1 MNSVGVLIKK
11 TMKPL
16 SEYPRPQFKRDSYIC
31 LNGTWEYAIR
41 KEETI
46 PESFDGEILV
56 PYSPEVEK
64 SGVNKEVMP
73 DDYLFYR
80 LNYKIPKEFIKDKV
94 ILHFG
99 AVDQIAEVFING
111 QFAIK
116 HIGGFLPFS
125 VDIKP
130 FLKDNKVEII
140 LRVVDTT
147 NASYH
152 SSGKQSLNPGGI
164 WYKPQSGIYM
174 PVWMES
180 VSNGYIESLKI
191 TPDIDKKL
199 VKISFKSANKSAKLH
214 LNGKI
219 YDVEADKENVIEI
232 DDMKLWSPENP
243 YLYNFKITNDVDEV
257 ESYFAMRKVSLVKND
272 KNQLV
277 IALNNKPYF
286 MKGVLDQGYY
296 QDGLLTPNSDED
308 YINDIK
314 LIKSLGFNVSRK
326 HIKIES
332 LRWYYH
338 CDRLGLLVWQDFVNG
353 CTKYDFW
360 LNQVPLFVRYKI
372 SDHRYNKFFR
382 ENEEGRKEAYQEF
395 LDTIDLLY
403 NSPSIVLWTIFNEA
417 WGQFDAKEIYE
428 KLKQVDP
435 TRLYD
440 HASGWHDQGSSD
452 VKSMHIYKWKVKVPS
467 KRKIKNRAFVCSECG
482 AYILDKRLKEAKKK
496 EGFIYLLFNN
506 KEDFQK
512 EYERFIKEEII
523 PAKKNGMSAFIY
535 TQASDVEEEMNGFV
549 SYDRKEIK
557 VDIDVIKKAN
567 DSID

>member
-1 MNSVGVLIKK
+1 
-11 TMKPL
+11 MKQVPL
-16 SEYPRPQFKRDSYIC
+16 SEYPRPQLKRDSYIC
-31 LNGTWEYAIR
+31 LNGLWEYAIR
-41 KEETI
+41 KEDAI
-46 PESFDGEILV
+46 PEVFDGTILV

-64 SGVNKEVMP
+64 SDVNKVVMP

-80 LNYKIPKEFIKDKV
+80 LNYEFPKDFIKDKV
-94 ILHFG
+94 ILHFC
-99 AVDQIAEVFING
+99 AVDQISEVFING
-111 QFAIK
+111 QFATK

-130 FLKDNKVEII
+130 FIKNNKVEII
-140 LRVVDTT
+140 LRVQDTT
-147 NASYH
+147 NTSFH

-180 VSNGYIESLKI
+180 VANGYIEKLKI
-191 TPDIDKKL
+191 TPNIDNKT
-199 VKISFKSANKSAKLH
+199 VTIAFKSEEKSAKLE
-214 LNGKI
+214 LNNKI
-219 YDVEADKENVIEI
+219 YEIEADKDNVIHI
-232 DDMKLWSPENP
+232 DDVKLWSPENP
-243 YLYNFKITNDVDEV
+243 YLYEFIISNKFDHIS
-257 ESYFAMRKVSLVKND
+257 SYFAMRKVSLIKNKD
-272 KNQLV
+272 GMPV
-277 IALNNKPYF
+277 IALNNQEYF

-308 YINDIK
+308 YINDIN

-372 SDHRYNKFFR
+372 SDHKYKKFFR
-382 ENEEGRKEAYQEF
+382 ESEEGRKEAYQEF

-403 NSPSIVLWTIFNEA
+403 NSPCIVLWTIFNEA
-417 WGQFDAKEIYE
+417 WGQFDAKEMYE
-428 KLKQVDP
+428 ELKEIDK
-435 TRLYD
+435 TRLFD
-440 HASGWHDQGSSD
+440 HASGWHDQGSGD
-452 VKSMHIYKWKVKVPS
+452 FKSMHIYKWKVKVPN
-467 KRKIKNRAFVCSECG
+467 KRKLKGRAFICSECG

-512 EYERFIKEEII
+512 EYERFINEEII
-523 PAKKNGMSAFIY
+523 TAKKNGMSAFIY
-535 TQASDVEEEMNGFV
+535 TQLSDVEEEMNGFIT
-549 SYDRKEIK
+549 YDRKEIK
-557 VDIDVIKKAN
+557 VDIDKIRIMN
-567 DSID
+567 DKI

>member
-1 MNSVGVLIKK
+1 MNQKQI
-11 TMKPL
+11 PL

-31 LNGTWEYAIR
+31 LNGYWEYAIR

-46 PESFDGEILV
+46 PDVFDGQILV
-56 PYSPEVEK
+56 PFSPETK
-64 SGVNKEVMP
+64 PSGVNKTVFP

-80 LNYKIPKEFIKDKV
+80 LNLDLPKDFIKDQV

-99 AVDQIAEVFING
+99 AIDQIAEIFING
-111 QFAIK
+111 QFVMK
-116 HIGGFLPFS
+116 HIGGFLPFEM
-125 VDIKP
+125 DIKP
-130 FLKDNKVEII
+130 YLKKGKSTLIV
-140 LRVVDTT
+140 RVRDTT
-147 NASYH
+147 NSSFH

-174 PVWMES
+174 PVWLES
-180 VSNGYIESLKI
+180 VNDGYIEKI
-191 TPDIDKKL
+191 KVTPDIDNQI
-199 VKISFKSANKSAKLH
+199 VKISFKSTNKSAKLL
-214 LNGKI
+214 LNNQI
-219 YDVEADKENVIEI
+219 YDIESGKDNIIPVISV
-232 DDMKLWSPENP
+232 KLWSPENP
-243 YLYNFKITNDVDEV
+243 YLYNFKIINEVDEV
-257 ESYFAMRKVSLVKND
+257 ESYFAMRKISLVKSA
-272 KNQLV
+272 KGMKV

-296 QDGLLTPNSDED
+296 EDGYLTPNSDQD
-308 YINDIK
+308 YINDIN

-332 LRWYYH
+332 MRWYYH

-372 SDHRYNKFFR
+372 NDHRYKKFFR
-382 ENEEGRKEAYQEF
+382 DNEDGRKEAYQEF
-395 LDTIDLLY
+395 LNTIDLLY
-403 NSPSIVLWTIFNEA
+403 NSPSIVYWTIFNEA
-417 WGQFDAKEIYE
+417 WGQFDAKEMYE
-428 KLKQVDP
+428 KLRLVDP

-452 VKSMHIYKWKVKVPS
+452 VKSMHIYKWKVKVPA
-467 KRKIKNRAFVCSECG
+467 KHKLKGRAFVCSECG

-506 KEDFQK
+506 KEDLQK
-512 EYERFIKEEII
+512 EYERFINEEII

-535 TQASDVEEEMNGFV
+535 TQISDVEEEMNGFV
-549 SYDRKEIK
+549 TYNRKEIK
-557 VDIDVIKKAN
+557 VDIDKIKEIN
-567 DSID
+567 DKII

>member
-1 MNSVGVLIKK
+1 
-11 TMKPL
+11 MKSQPL
-16 SEYPRPQFKRDSYIC
+16 SEYPRPQLKRDSYIC
-31 LNGTWEYAIR
+31 LNGYWEYAIR
-41 KEETI
+41 GIESI
-46 PESFDGEILV
+46 PRDFDGQILV

-64 SGVNKEVMP
+64 SGVNKTLLP
-73 DDYLFYR
+73 NQYLFYR
-80 LNYKIPKEFIKDKV
+80 LNYQIPKEFIKDKV

-111 QFAIK
+111 QFAVK

-125 VDIKP
+125 IDIKP
-130 FLKDNKVEII
+130 FLKDNNVEIV
-140 LRVVDTT
+140 LRVMDTT
-147 NASYH
+147 NSSYH
-152 SSGKQSLNPGGI
+152 SSGKQALKPEGI

-180 VSNGYIESLKI
+180 VKVGYIEKIKI
-191 TPDIDKKL
+191 TPDIDNNTVNIRFTSSL
-199 VKISFKSANKSAKLH
+199 DSAKLV
-214 LNGKI
+214 LNSK
-219 YDVEADKENVIEI
+219 EI
-232 DDMKLWSPENP
+232 DIKANQDNIIQIDNPILWSPENP
-243 YLYNFKITNDVDEV
+243 HLYEFKIINDVDEV
-257 ESYFAMRKVSLVKND
+257 ESYFAMRKVSLIKDEKNR
-272 KNQLV
+272 LL

-308 YINDIK
+308 YINDIMLVK
-314 LIKSLGFNVSRK
+314 NLGFNVSRK

-372 SDHRYNKFFR
+372 NDHRYKKFFR

-403 NSPSIVLWTIFNEA
+403 NSPCIVLWTIFNEA
-417 WGQFDAKEIYE
+417 WGQFDAKEMYE
-428 KLKQVDP
+428 KLKVVDP

-467 KRKIKNRAFVCSECG
+467 KRKIKNRAFICSECG

-512 EYERFIKEEII
+512 EYIRFINEEII

-535 TQASDVEEEMNGFV
+535 TQLSDVEEEMNGFIT
-549 SYDRKEIK
+549 YDRKEIK
-557 VDIDVIKKAN
+557 VDPDIIKQIN
-567 DSID
+567 DKI

>member
-1 MNSVGVLIKK
+1 MNNQ
-11 TMKPL
+11 PL

-31 LNGTWEYAIR
+31 LNGYWEYAIR
-41 KEETI
+41 TIESI
-46 PESFDGEILV
+46 PEVFDGQILV
-56 PYSPEVEK
+56 PYSPETEK
-64 SGVNKEVMP
+64 SGVNKTVTP
-73 DDYLFYR
+73 KDYLFYR
-80 LNYKIPKEFIKDKV
+80 LRYEIPQDFIKDKV

-99 AVDQIAEVFING
+99 AVDQTAELFING
-111 QFAIK
+111 KFVMK
-116 HIGGFLPFS
+116 HVGGFLPFS
-125 VDIKP
+125 YDIKP
-130 FLKDNKVEII
+130 FLEDNKLEII
-140 LRVVDTT
+140 LRIQDTT
-147 NASYH
+147 NSSYH

-180 VSNGYIESLKI
+180 VKLGYIEKVKI
-191 TPDIDKKL
+191 TPDIDKNIVKL
-199 VKISFKSANKSAKLH
+199 QFISDEKTAKVE
-214 LNGKI
+214 LNGEI
-219 YDVEADKENVIEI
+219 YDVKANEENIINIMWV
-232 DDMKLWSPENP
+232 KLWTPENP
-243 YLYNFKITNDVDEV
+243 YLYNFKIYNSVDKI
-257 ESYFAMRKVSLVKND
+257 ESYFAMRKVSLIKN
-272 KNQLV
+272 KKGQFV
-277 IALNNKPYF
+277 IALNNEEYF

-296 QDGLLTPNSDED
+296 QDGLLTPNSDQD
-308 YINDIK
+308 YINDIN

-326 HIKIES
+326 HIKVES

-372 SDHRYNKFFR
+372 SDKKYKKFFR
-382 ENEEGRKEAYQEF
+382 ENEEGRKETYQEF

-403 NSPSIVLWTIFNEA
+403 NSPCIVLWTIFNEA

-428 KLKQVDP
+428 KLKEVDN

-467 KRKIKNRAFVCSECG
+467 KHKIKNRAYVCSECG

-512 EYERFIKEEII
+512 EYVRFITQEII
-523 PAKKNGMSAFIY
+523 PAKRAGMSAFIY
-535 TQASDVEEEMNGFV
+535 TQLSDVEEEMNGFV
-549 SYDRKEIK
+549 TYDRKEIK
-557 VDIDVIKKAN
+557 VDVDKIKEIN
-567 DSID
+567 DKI

>member
-1 MNSVGVLIKK
+1 MSQQ
-11 TMKPL
+11 PL

-31 LNGTWEYAIR
+31 LNSYWEYAINQT
-41 KEETI
+41 EEI
-46 PESFDGEILV
+46 PSVYDGQILV

-64 SGVNKEVMP
+64 SGVGKLVMP
-73 DDYLFYR
+73 EDYLFYH
-80 LNYKIPKEFIKDKV
+80 LKYEIPKDFIKDKV

-111 QFAIK
+111 EFAVK
-116 HIGGFLPFS
+116 HVGGFLPFS
-125 VDIKP
+125 IDIKP
-130 FLKDNKVEII
+130 FLKDNNVEIV
-140 LRVVDTT
+140 LRVKDTT
-147 NASYH
+147 NSSYH
-152 SSGKQSLNPGGI
+152 SSGKQSLKPEGI
-164 WYKPQSGIYM
+164 WYKQQSGIYM

-180 VSNGYIESLKI
+180 VKEGYIETLKI
-191 TPDIDKKL
+191 TPDIDSNSVNIRFTSSIKTA
-199 VKISFKSANKSAKLH
+199 KIL
-214 LNGKI
+214 LEGKEI
-219 YDVEADKENVIEI
+219 IVEADKDNIIQI
-232 DDMKLWSPENP
+232 DNPILWSPENP
-243 YLYNFKITNDVDEV
+243 HLYEFVITNDVDKV
-257 ESYFAMRKVSLVKND
+257 SSYFAMRKISLIKNE
-272 KNQLV
+272 KGKLV
-277 IALNNKPYF
+277 IALNNKEYF

-296 QDGLLTPNSDED
+296 QDGLLTSNSDED
-308 YINDIK
+308 YINDIMLVK
-314 LIKSLGFNVSRK
+314 NLGFNVSRK

-372 SDHRYNKFFR
+372 NDHRYKKFFR

-403 NSPSIVLWTIFNEA
+403 NSPCIVLWTIFNEA
-417 WGQFDAKEIYE
+417 WGQFDAKEMYE

-512 EYERFIKEEII
+512 EYIRFINEEII

-535 TQASDVEEEMNGFV
+535 TQLSDVEEEMNGFIT
-549 SYDRKEIK
+549 YDRKEIK
-557 VDIDVIKKAN
+557 VDPEVIKQIN
-567 DSID
+567 DAI

>member
-1 MNSVGVLIKK
+1 
-11 TMKPL
+11 MKQVPL
-16 SEYPRPQFKRDSYIC
+16 SEYPRPQLQRDSYIC
-31 LNGTWEYAIR
+31 LNGYWEYAIR

-46 PESFDGEILV
+46 PHDFDGQILV
-56 PYSPEVEK
+56 PFSPEVKK
-64 SGVNKEVMP
+64 SGVNKKVMP

-80 LNYKIPKEFIKDKV
+80 LKYQIPKEFIKDKI

-111 QFAIK
+111 KFVLK

-125 VDIKP
+125 LDIKP
-130 FLKDNKVEII
+130 FLDDGNLEII

-147 NASYH
+147 NASFH
-152 SSGKQSLNPGGI
+152 SSGKQSLKPEGI
-164 WYKPQSGIYM
+164 WYKQQSGIYM

-180 VSNGYIESLKI
+180 VNEGYIEKLKI
-191 TPDIDKKL
+191 TPDIDQKTVNFQFFSSK
-199 VKISFKSANKSAKLH
+199 KSAKLK
-214 LNGKI
+214 LNNRI
-219 YDVEADKENVIEI
+219 YEIEAEKDNFIFI
-232 DDMKLWSPENP
+232 DDLHLWSPENP
-243 YLYNFKITNDVDEV
+243 YLYNFKIYNEVDEIN
-257 ESYFAMRKVSLVKND
+257 SYFAMRKVSLIKNE
-272 KNQLV
+272 KGRFI
-277 IALNNKPYF
+277 IALNNKECF

-296 QDGLLTPNSDED
+296 ADGLLTPNSDED

-314 LIKSLGFNVSRK
+314 LVKDLGFNVSRK

-372 SDHRYNKFFR
+372 NDHRYKKFFR

-395 LDTIDLLY
+395 LDTVDLLY
-403 NSPSIVLWTIFNEA
+403 NSPCIVLWTIFNEA

-428 KLKQVDP
+428 KLRLIDP
-435 TRLYD
+435 TRLFD
-440 HASGWHDQGSSD
+440 HASGWHDQGGSD

-467 KRKIKNRAFVCSECG
+467 KHAIKNRAFVCSECG

-512 EYERFIKEEII
+512 EYIRFIKEEII

-535 TQASDVEEEMNGFV
+535 TQLSDVEEEMNGFIT
-549 SYDRKEIK
+549 YDRKEIK
-557 VDIDVIKKAN
+557 VDTEIIKQIN
-567 DSID
+567 DAI

>member
-1 MNSVGVLIKK
+1 MNQI
-11 TMKPL
+11 PL
-16 SEYPRPQFKRDSYIC
+16 SEYPRPQLKRNSYIC
-31 LNGTWEYAIR
+31 LNGYWEYAI
-41 KEETI
+41 KDDENI
-46 PESFDGEILV
+46 PETFDGQILV
-56 PYSPEVEK
+56 PFSPEVIK
-64 SGVNKEVMP
+64 SGVNKTLLP
-73 DDYLFYR
+73 NQYLFYR
-80 LNYKIPKEFIKDKV
+80 LNYSIPKEFIKDKV

-111 QFAIK
+111 EFVIK

-125 VDIKP
+125 IDIKP
-130 FLKDNKVEII
+130 YLKDNDVEII
-140 LRVVDTT
+140 LRVQDTT

-152 SSGKQSLNPGGI
+152 SSGKQALNPGGI

-180 VSNGYIESLKI
+180 VKNGYIEKLKI
-191 TPDIDKKL
+191 TPDIDKNIVIIEYTSSLKEGKL
-199 VKISFKSANKSAKLH
+199 V
-214 LNGKI
+214 LNDKI
-219 YDVEADKENVIEI
+219 YNVKADFENIIEI
-232 DDMKLWSPENP
+232 DNPILWSPENP
-243 YLYNFKITNDVDEV
+243 HLYEFKLINSADEIN
-257 ESYFAMRKVSLVKND
+257 SYFAMRKISLIKNN
-272 KNQLV
+272 KNKLV
-277 IALNNKPYF
+277 IALNNKEYF

-314 LIKSLGFNVSRK
+314 LIKDLGFNVSRK

-372 SDHRYNKFFR
+372 SDHRYKKFFR

-395 LDTIDLLY
+395 LATIDLLY
-403 NSPSIVLWTIFNEA
+403 NSPCIVLWTIFNEG
-417 WGQFDAKEIYE
+417 WGQFDAKKIYQ
-428 KLKQVDP
+428 KLKLVDP
-435 TRLYD
+435 TRLFD

-452 VKSMHIYKWKVKVPS
+452 VKSMHIYKWKVKVPNRW
-467 KRKIKNRAFVCSECG
+467 KLKNRAYVCSECG
-482 AYILDKRLKEAKKK
+482 AYILDKRLKDAKKK

-512 EYERFIKEEII
+512 EYERFIKKEIK
-523 PAKKNGMSAFIY
+523 PAKEKGMSAFIY
-535 TQASDVEEEMNGFV
+535 TQISDVEEEMNGFIT
-549 SYDRKEIK
+549 YDRKEIK
-557 VDIDVIKKAN
+557 VDKEVIKNIN
-567 DSID
+567 DSI

>member
-1 MNSVGVLIKK
+1 MQA
-11 TMKPL
+11 KPL
-16 SEYPRPQFKRDSYIC
+16 SEYPRPQLKRDSYIC
-31 LNGTWEYAIR
+31 LNGLWEYAIR
-41 KEETI
+41 KVETI
-46 PESFDGEILV
+46 PDSFDGQILV

-64 SGVNKEVMP
+64 SGANKTIMP

-80 LNYKIPKEFIKDKV
+80 LNYQIPQDFIKDKV

-99 AVDQIAEVFING
+99 AVDQIAELFING
-111 QFAIK
+111 QYVIK
-116 HIGGFLPFS
+116 HVGGFLPFN

-130 FLKDNKVEII
+130 YLKNNELKIV
-140 LRVVDTT
+140 LRVQDTT
-147 NASYH
+147 NTSFH
-152 SSGKQSLNPGGI
+152 SSGKQSLTPGGI

-180 VSNGYIESLKI
+180 VNNGYIENLKI
-191 TPDIDKKL
+191 TPDIDQKK
-199 VKISFKSANKSAKLH
+199 VIIRFKSENKAAKLE
-214 LNGKI
+214 LNNKI
-219 YDVEADKENVIEI
+219 YDIEADKDNEI
-232 DDMKLWSPENP
+232 KIDNPKLWSPESP
-243 YLYNFKITNDVDEV
+243 YLYEFKITNEVDEIS
-257 ESYFAMRKVSLVKND
+257 SYFAMRKVSLIKNKD
-272 KNQLV
+272 NKLV
-277 IALNNKPYF
+277 IALNNQEYF

-296 QDGLLTPNSDED
+296 QDGFLTPNSDED
-308 YINDIK
+308 YINDIN

-353 CTKYDFW
+353 CTKYNFW

-372 SDHRYNKFFR
+372 SDHRYKKFFR

-403 NSPSIVLWTIFNEA
+403 NSPSVVLWTIFNEA

-428 KLKQVDP
+428 KLKKVDP

-440 HASGWHDQGSSD
+440 HASGWHDQGSGD
-452 VKSMHIYKWKVKVPS
+452 FKSMHIYKWKVKVPAQ
-467 KRKIKNRAFVCSECG
+467 KKFKERAFICSECG

-523 PAKKNGMSAFIY
+523 PAKENGMSAFIY
-535 TQASDVEEEMNGFV
+535 TQISDVEEEMNGFV
-549 SYDRKEIK
+549 TYDRKEIK
-557 VDIDVIKKAN
+557 VDVNKIRQIN
-567 DSID
+567 DSIK

>member
-1 MNSVGVLIKK
+1 
-11 TMKPL
+11 MKQLL

-31 LNGTWEYAIR
+31 LNGYWEYAIR

-46 PESFDGEILV
+46 PDSFDGEILV

-64 SGVNKEVMP
+64 SGVNKTVMH

-80 LNYKIPKEFIKDKV
+80 LKTTIPADFVKDTV

-130 FLKDNKVEII
+130 FLKDENLEIV
-140 LRVVDTT
+140 LRVQDTT
-147 NASYH
+147 NTSYH
-152 SSGKQSLNPGGI
+152 SSGKQSLKPEGI
-164 WYKPQSGIYM
+164 WYKAQSGIYM
-174 PVWMES
+174 PVWIES
-180 VSNGYIESLKI
+180 VKEGYIEKLKI
-191 TPDIDKKL
+191 TPDIDKNIVIL
-199 VKISFKSANKSAKLH
+199 RLKSSNKSAKVK
-214 LNGKI
+214 LNDKI
-219 YDVEADKENVIEI
+219 YDVLADQDNIIEI
-232 DDMKLWSPENP
+232 DNPKLWSPESP
-243 YLYNFKITNDVDEV
+243 YLYEFKIFNDVDEV
-257 ESYFAMRKVSLVKND
+257 GSYFAMRKISLIKN
-272 KNQLV
+272 KEGKLV
-277 IALNNKPYF
+277 IALNNKEYF

-296 QDGLLTPNSDED
+296 QDGLLTPNSDDD
-308 YINDIK
+308 YINDIN

-332 LRWYYH
+332 MRWYYH

-353 CTKYDFW
+353 CTKYNFW

-372 SDHRYNKFFR
+372 SDKKHKQFFR
-382 ENEEGRKEAYQEF
+382 EDEEGRKEAYQEF

-403 NSPSIVLWTIFNEA
+403 NSPCIVLWTIFNEA
-417 WGQFDAKEIYE
+417 WGQFDSKEIYE
-428 KLKQVDP
+428 KLKVIDP

-440 HASGWHDQGSSD
+440 HASGWHDQGSGD
-452 VKSMHIYKWKVKVPS
+452 FKSMHIYKWKVKVPS
-467 KRKIKNRAFVCSECG
+467 KRSIGNRAFICSECG

-523 PAKKNGMSAFIY
+523 PAKKDGMSAFIY
-535 TQASDVEEEMNGFV
+535 TQISDVE
-549 SYDRKEIK
+549 
-557 VDIDVIKKAN
+557 
-567 DSID
+567 

>member
-1 MNSVGVLIKK
+1 MNNQ
-11 TMKPL
+11 PL
-16 SEYPRPQFKRDSYIC
+16 SEYPRPQLKRDSYIC
-31 LNGTWEYAIR
+31 LNGYWEYAIR
-41 KEETI
+41 TI
-46 PESFDGEILV
+46 ESIPDVFDGQILV
-56 PYSPEVEK
+56 PYSPETEK
-64 SGVNKEVMP
+64 SGVNKTITP
-73 DDYLFYR
+73 KDYLFYR
-80 LNYKIPKEFIKDKV
+80 LRYEIPQEFIKDKV

-99 AVDQIAEVFING
+99 AVDQIAELFING
-111 QFAIK
+111 KFVMK
-116 HIGGFLPFS
+116 HVGGFLPFS
-125 VDIKP
+125 CDIKP
-130 FLKDNKVEII
+130 YLKDNKLEII
-140 LRVVDTT
+140 LRIQDTT
-147 NASYH
+147 NSSYH

-180 VSNGYIESLKI
+180 VKLGYIEKIKI
-191 TPDIDKKL
+191 TPDIDKNIVKL
-199 VKISFKSANKSAKLH
+199 QFISDEKTAKVE
-214 LNGKI
+214 LNGEI
-219 YDVEADKENVIEI
+219 YDVKANEENIINIMWV
-232 DDMKLWSPENP
+232 KLWTPENP
-243 YLYNFKITNDVDEV
+243 YLYNFKIYNSVDKV
-257 ESYFAMRKVSLVKND
+257 ESYFAMRKVSLIKN
-272 KNQLV
+272 KKGQFV
-277 IALNNKPYF
+277 ITLNNEEYF

-308 YINDIK
+308 YINDIN

-372 SDHRYNKFFR
+372 SDKKYKKFFR
-382 ENEEGRKEAYQEF
+382 ENEEGRKETYQEF

-403 NSPSIVLWTIFNEA
+403 NSPCIVLWTIFNEA

-428 KLKQVDP
+428 KLKEIDN

-467 KRKIKNRAFVCSECG
+467 KRKIKNRAYVCSECG

-512 EYERFIKEEII
+512 EYVRFITQEII
-523 PAKKNGMSAFIY
+523 PAKRAGMSAFIY
-535 TQASDVEEEMNGFV
+535 TQLSDVEEEMNGFV
-549 SYDRKEIK
+549 TYDRKEIK
-557 VDIDVIKKAN
+557 VDVNKIKEIN
-567 DSID
+567 DKI

>member
-1 MNSVGVLIKK
+1 
-11 TMKPL
+11 MKQVPL
-16 SEYPRPQFKRDSYIC
+16 SEYPRPQFRRDSYIC
-31 LNGTWEYAIR
+31 LNGLWEYAIR
-41 KEETI
+41 KEEAI
-46 PESFDGEILV
+46 PEVFDGTILV

-64 SGVNKEVMP
+64 SGVNKVIMP

-80 LNYKIPKEFIKDKV
+80 LNYEIPSDFIKDKV

-99 AVDQIAEVFING
+99 AVDQIAEIFING
-111 QFAIK
+111 QFVIK
-116 HIGGFLPFS
+116 HVGGFLPFS

-130 FLKDNKVEII
+130 YIKNQQVEIV
-140 LRVVDTT
+140 LRVKDTT
-147 NASYH
+147 NTSFH
-152 SSGKQSLNPGGI
+152 SSGKQSLKPGGI

-180 VSNGYIESLKI
+180 VTNGYIEKLKI
-191 TPDIDKKL
+191 TPDIDNKT
-199 VKISFKSANKSAKLH
+199 VNITFKSEEKLAKLE
-214 LNGKI
+214 LNGEI
-219 YDVEADKENVIEI
+219 YEIVADKDNIIPVE
-232 DDMKLWSPENP
+232 DLKLWTPDNP
-243 YLYNFKITNDVDEV
+243 YLYEFKIFNKSDEV
-257 ESYFAMRKVSLVKND
+257 CSYFAMRKISLIKNKD
-272 KNQLV
+272 NIPV
-277 IALNNKPYF
+277 IALNNQEYF

-296 QDGLLTPNSDED
+296 QDGLLTPNSDEN
-308 YINDIK
+308 YINDIN

-372 SDHRYNKFFR
+372 NDHKYKKFFR
-382 ENEEGRKEAYQEF
+382 ENEEGRKETYQEF

-417 WGQFDAKEIYE
+417 WGQFDAKEIYG
-428 KLKQVDP
+428 KLKEIDK
-435 TRLYD
+435 TRLFD
-440 HASGWHDQGSSD
+440 HASGWHDQGSGD
-452 VKSMHIYKWKVKVPS
+452 FKSMHIYKWKVKVPS
-467 KRKIKNRAFVCSECG
+467 KRKLKGRAFICSECG

-523 PAKKNGMSAFIY
+523 PSKSKGMSAFIY
-535 TQASDVEEEMNGFV
+535 TQISDVEEEMNGFI

-557 VDIDVIKKAN
+557 VDVDKIKVIN
-567 DSID
+567 ETI

>member
-1 MNSVGVLIKK
+1 MQEK
-11 TMKPL
+11 TIPL

-31 LNGTWEYAIR
+31 LNGLWEYAIR
-41 KEETI
+41 GIESI
-46 PESFDGEILV
+46 PDVYDGQILV

-64 SGVNKEVMP
+64 SGVNKVVNPE
-73 DDYLFYR
+73 DYLFYR
-80 LNYKIPKEFIKDKV
+80 LKYEIPKDFIKDKV

-111 QFAIK
+111 KFAMK
-116 HIGGFLPFS
+116 HVGGFLPFS
-125 VDIKP
+125 LDIKP
-130 FLKDNKVEII
+130 FLTNNNVEII

-147 NASYH
+147 NSSYH
-152 SSGKQSLNPGGI
+152 SSGKQALVPGGI
-164 WYKPQSGIYM
+164 WYKQQSGIYM

-180 VSNGYIESLKI
+180 VKEGFIEKLKI
-191 TPDIDKKL
+191 TPDIDNSL
-199 VKISFKSANKSAKLH
+199 VNIQFTSSIKTAKIL
-214 LNGKI
+214 LNNQEI
-219 YDVEADKENVIEI
+219 AVEADKDNIIKI
-232 DDMKLWSPENP
+232 DNPILWSPENP
-243 YLYNFKITNDVDEV
+243 HLYEFVISNEVDKV
-257 ESYFAMRKVSLVKND
+257 ESYFAMRKVSLIKNE
-272 KNQLV
+272 KGKLV
-277 IALNNKPYF
+277 IALNNKEYF

-308 YINDIK
+308 YINDIMLVK
-314 LIKSLGFNVSRK
+314 NLGFNVSRK

-372 SDHRYNKFFR
+372 NDHKYKQFFR

-403 NSPSIVLWTIFNEA
+403 NSPCIVLWTIFNEA

-428 KLKQVDP
+428 KLKAIDP

-512 EYERFIKEEII
+512 EYERFIKEEIV
-523 PAKKNGMSAFIY
+523 PAKNNGMSAFIY
-535 TQASDVEEEMNGFV
+535 TQLSDVEEEMNGFV

-557 VDIDVIKKAN
+557 VDILKIKELN
-567 DSID
+567 DLI

>member
-1 MNSVGVLIKK
+1 MSQV
-11 TMKPL
+11 PL
-16 SEYPRPQFKRDSYIC
+16 SEYPRPQLKRDSYIC
-31 LNGTWEYAIR
+31 LNGYWEYAI
-41 KEETI
+41 KKDESI
-46 PESFDGEILV
+46 PNVYDGQILV
-56 PYSPEVEK
+56 PFSPEVEK
-64 SGVNKEVMP
+64 SGVNKIVNP
-73 DDYLFYR
+73 DDYLFYH
-80 LNYKIPKEFIKDKV
+80 LEYEIPKEFIKDKV

-111 QFAIK
+111 QFALK

-125 VDIKP
+125 LDIKP
-130 FLKDNKVEII
+130 FLKDNKVEIV
-140 LRVVDTT
+140 LRVQDTT
-147 NASYH
+147 NSSYH
-152 SSGKQSLNPGGI
+152 SSGKQSLKPEGI
-164 WYKPQSGIYM
+164 WYKQQSGIYM

-180 VSNGYIESLKI
+180 VKEGYIEKLKI
-191 TPDIDKKL
+191 TPDIDNNSVNIRFTSSLKE
-199 VKISFKSANKSAKLH
+199 AKLL
-214 LNGKI
+214 LNNQEIK
-219 YDVEADKENVIEI
+219 VESNQDNIIKI
-232 DDMKLWSPENP
+232 DDPILWSPENTH
-243 YLYNFKITNDVDEV
+243 LYEFKLINEVDTV
-257 ESYFAMRKVSLVKND
+257 ESYFALRKVSLIKNE
-272 KNQLV
+272 KGKLV
-277 IALNNKPYF
+277 IALNNKEYF

-308 YINDIK
+308 YINDIMLVK
-314 LIKSLGFNVSRK
+314 NLGFNVSRK

-372 SDHRYNKFFR
+372 NDHRYKKFFR

-403 NSPSIVLWTIFNEA
+403 NSPCIVLWTIFNEA
-417 WGQFDAKEIYE
+417 WGQFDAKEMYE
-428 KLKQVDP
+428 KLKVIDP

-512 EYERFIKEEII
+512 EYIRFINEEII
-523 PAKKNGMSAFIY
+523 PAKRNGMSAFIY
-535 TQASDVEEEMNGFV
+535 TQLSDVEEEMNGFV
-549 SYDRKEIK
+549 TYDRKEIK
-557 VDIDVIKKAN
+557 VDTDIIKQVN
-567 DSID
+567 DSI

>member
-1 MNSVGVLIKK
+1 M
-11 TMKPL
+11 PL
-16 SEYPRPQFKRDSYIC
+16 SEYPRPHFKRDSYIC
-31 LNGTWEYAIR
+31 LNGLWEYAI
-41 KEETI
+41 KQTEEI
-46 PESFDGEILV
+46 PDVFDGQILV

-64 SGVNKEVMP
+64 SGVNKKVMP
-73 DDYLFYR
+73 NDYLFYR
-80 LNYKIPKEFIKDKV
+80 LKYEIPKEFIKDKV

-111 QFAIK
+111 KFAAK

-125 VDIKP
+125 IDIKP
-130 FLKDNKVEII
+130 FLKENNVEII
-140 LRVVDTT
+140 LRVKDTT
-147 NASYH
+147 NSSYH

-164 WYKPQSGIYM
+164 WYKQQSGIYM

-180 VSNGYIESLKI
+180 VKEGYIEKLKI
-191 TPDIDKKL
+191 TPDVDNNSVNIKFTSSIKT
-199 VKISFKSANKSAKLH
+199 AKLL
-214 LNGKI
+214 LNNQEI
-219 YDVEADKENVIEI
+219 TVEADKDNIIKI
-232 DDMKLWSPENP
+232 DNPILWSPENP
-243 YLYNFKITNDVDEV
+243 HLYEFTISNEVDKV
-257 ESYFAMRKVSLVKND
+257 DSYFALRKVSLIKNE
-272 KNQLV
+272 KGKLV
-277 IALNNKPYF
+277 IALNNKEYF

-296 QDGLLTPNSDED
+296 QDGLLTPSSDED
-308 YINDIK
+308 YINDIMLVK
-314 LIKSLGFNVSRK
+314 NLGFNVSRK

-372 SDHRYNKFFR
+372 NDHRYKKFFR
-382 ENEEGRKEAYQEF
+382 KNEEGRKEAYQEF

-403 NSPSIVLWTIFNEA
+403 NSPCIVLWTIFNEA
-417 WGQFDAKEIYE
+417 WGQFDAKEMYE
-428 KLKQVDP
+428 KIKAVDP

-512 EYERFIKEEII
+512 EYIRFINEEII

-535 TQASDVEEEMNGFV
+535 TQLSDVEEEMNGFIT
-549 SYDRKEIK
+549 YDRKEIK
-557 VDIDVIKKAN
+557 VDPDVIKHIN
-567 DSID
+567 DAI

>member
-1 MNSVGVLIKK
+1 
-11 TMKPL
+11 MKQVPL
-16 SEYPRPQFKRDSYIC
+16 NEYPRPQLKRDSYIC
-31 LNGTWEYAIR
+31 LNGLWEYAIR
-41 KEETI
+41 KEEGI
-46 PESFDGEILV
+46 PEVFDGTILV

-64 SGVNKEVMP
+64 SGVNRVVMP

-80 LNYKIPKEFIKDKV
+80 LNYEFPKDFIKDKV

-111 QFAIK
+111 QFATK

-130 FLKDNKVEII
+130 FIKDNKVEII
-140 LRVVDTT
+140 LRVQDTT
-147 NASYH
+147 NTSFH

-180 VSNGYIESLKI
+180 VANGYIEKLKI
-191 TPDIDKKL
+191 TPDIDCKT
-199 VKISFKSANKSAKLH
+199 VTIAFKSEEKSAKLE
-214 LNGKI
+214 LNNKI
-219 YDVEADKENVIEI
+219 YEIEADKDNVIHI
-232 DDMKLWSPENP
+232 DDARLWSPENP
-243 YLYNFKITNDVDEV
+243 YLYEFKISNKFDQIS
-257 ESYFAMRKVSLVKND
+257 SYFAMRKVSLIKNKD
-272 KNQLV
+272 GMPV
-277 IALNNKPYF
+277 IAINNQEYF

-308 YINDIK
+308 YINDIN

-372 SDHRYNKFFR
+372 SDHKYKKFFR

-395 LDTIDLLY
+395 LDTIYLLY
-403 NSPSIVLWTIFNEA
+403 NSPCIVLWTIFNEA
-417 WGQFDAKEIYE
+417 WGQFDAKEMYE
-428 KLKQVDP
+428 KLKEIDK

-440 HASGWHDQGSSD
+440 HASGWHDQGSGD
-452 VKSMHIYKWKVKVPS
+452 FKSMHIYKWKVKVPS
-467 KRKIKNRAFVCSECG
+467 KRKLKDRAFICSECG

-512 EYERFIKEEII
+512 EYERFINEEII

-535 TQASDVEEEMNGFV
+535 TQLSDVEEEMNGFV

-557 VDIDVIKKAN
+557 VDIDKIKAIN
-567 DSID
+567 EAI

>member
-1 MNSVGVLIKK
+1 M
-11 TMKPL
+11 PL

-31 LNGTWEYAIR
+31 LNGLWEYAI
-41 KEETI
+41 KQTEEI
-46 PESFDGEILV
+46 PNVYDGQILV

-64 SGVNKEVMP
+64 SGVGKLVMP
-73 DDYLFYR
+73 EDYLFYR
-80 LNYKIPKEFIKDKV
+80 LKYEIPKEFIKDKV

-111 QFAIK
+111 EFAVK

-130 FLKDNKVEII
+130 FLKDNNVEII
-140 LRVVDTT
+140 LRVQDTT
-147 NASYH
+147 NSSYH

-164 WYKPQSGIYM
+164 WYKQQSGIYM

-180 VSNGYIESLKI
+180 LKEGYIEKLKI
-191 TPDIDKKL
+191 TPDVDNNI
-199 VKISFKSANKSAKLH
+199 VNIRFTSSIKSAKLL
-214 LNGKI
+214 LNNQEI
-219 YDVEADKENVIEI
+219 TVEADKDNIIKI
-232 DDMKLWSPENP
+232 DNPILWSPENP
-243 YLYNFKITNDVDEV
+243 YLYEFVISNEADKVN
-257 ESYFAMRKVSLVKND
+257 SYFAMRKVSLIKNE
-272 KNQLV
+272 KGKLV
-277 IALNNKPYF
+277 IALNNKEYF

-308 YINDIK
+308 YINDIMLVK
-314 LIKSLGFNVSRK
+314 NLGFNVSRK

-372 SDHRYNKFFR
+372 NDHKYKKFFR
-382 ENEEGRKEAYQEF
+382 ENEEGRKETYQEF

-403 NSPSIVLWTIFNEA
+403 NSPCIVLWTIFNEG
-417 WGQFDAKEIYE
+417 WGQFDAKEMYE
-428 KLKQVDP
+428 KLKVIDP

-467 KRKIKNRAFVCSECG
+467 KRKIKSRAFVCSECG

-512 EYERFIKEEII
+512 EYIRFINEEII
-523 PAKKNGMSAFIY
+523 PAKNNGMSAFIY
-535 TQASDVEEEMNGFV
+535 TQLSDVEEEMNGFIT
-549 SYDRKEIK
+549 YDRKEIK
-557 VDIDVIKKAN
+557 VDPEVIKQIN
-567 DSID
+567 DAI

>member
-1 MNSVGVLIKK
+1 
-11 TMKPL
+11 MKQPL

-31 LNGTWEYAIR
+31 LNGYWEYAIR
-41 KEETI
+41 KEENI
-46 PESFDGEILV
+46 PDSFDGQILV

-80 LNYKIPKEFIKDKV
+80 LRTTIPGDFIKDKV

-130 FLKDNKVEII
+130 FLKDENVEII

-147 NASYH
+147 NTSYH
-152 SSGKQSLNPGGI
+152 SSGKQSLKPEGI
-164 WYKPQSGIYM
+164 WYKAQSGIYM

-180 VSNGYIESLKI
+180 VKNGYIESLKI
-191 TPDIDKKL
+191 TPNIDENTIT
-199 VKISFKSANKSAKLH
+199 VRFKSEIKEAKLQ
-214 LNGKI
+214 LNYKV
-219 YDVEADKENVIEI
+219 YDVETDKDNVIEI
-232 DDMKLWSPENP
+232 EDPKLWSPESP
-243 YLYNFKITNDVDEV
+243 TLYEFTISNTVDEV
-257 ESYFAMRKVSLVKND
+257 SSYFAMRKISLVKN
-272 KNQLV
+272 KEGKLV
-277 IALNNKPYF
+277 IALNNQEYF

-308 YINDIK
+308 YINDIN

-353 CTKYDFW
+353 CTKYNFW

-372 SDHRYNKFFR
+372 SDKRHKTFFR
-382 ENEEGRKEAYQEF
+382 EHEEGRKEAYQEF

-403 NSPSIVLWTIFNEA
+403 NSPCIVLWTIFNEA
-417 WGQFDAKEIYE
+417 WGQFDSKEIYE
-428 KLKQVDP
+428 KLKVIDP

-440 HASGWHDQGSSD
+440 HASGWHDQGSGD
-452 VKSMHIYKWKVKVPS
+452 FKSMHIYKWRVKVPS
-467 KRKIKNRAFVCSECG
+467 KRKIGNRAFICSECG

-523 PAKKNGMSAFIY
+523 PAKKDGMSAFIY
-535 TQASDVEEEMNGFV
+535 TQISDVEEEMNGFI

-557 VDIDVIKKAN
+557 VDIDKIKEIN
-567 DSID
+567 ETI

>member
-1 MNSVGVLIKK
+1 
-11 TMKPL
+11 
-16 SEYPRPQFKRDSYIC
+16 
-31 LNGTWEYAIR
+31 
-41 KEETI
+41 
-46 PESFDGEILV
+46 
-56 PYSPEVEK
+56 
-64 SGVNKEVMP
+64 
-73 DDYLFYR
+73 
-80 LNYKIPKEFIKDKV
+80 
-94 ILHFG
+94 
-99 AVDQIAEVFING
+99 
-111 QFAIK
+111 
-116 HIGGFLPFS
+116 
-125 VDIKP
+125 
-130 FLKDNKVEII
+130 
-140 LRVVDTT
+140 
-147 NASYH
+147 
-152 SSGKQSLNPGGI
+152 
-164 WYKPQSGIYM
+164 
-174 PVWMES
+174 MES
-180 VSNGYIESLKI
+180 VKEGYIEKLKI
-191 TPDIDKKL
+191 TPDIDNCAVNIRFTSSIKT
-199 VKISFKSANKSAKLH
+199 AKLL
-214 LNGKI
+214 LNNKEI
-219 YDVEADKENVIEI
+219 TVEADKDNIIKI
-232 DDMKLWSPENP
+232 DNPILWSPENP
-243 YLYNFKITNDVDEV
+243 HLYEFVISNEVDKV
-257 ESYFAMRKVSLVKND
+257 ESYFALRKVSLIKNE
-272 KNQLV
+272 KGKLV
-277 IALNNKPYF
+277 IALNNKEYF

-308 YINDIK
+308 YINDIMLVK
-314 LIKSLGFNVSRK
+314 NLGFNVSRK

-372 SDHRYNKFFR
+372 NDHKYKKFFR

-403 NSPSIVLWTIFNEA
+403 NSPCIVLWTIFNEA

-428 KLKQVDP
+428 KLKIVDP

-512 EYERFIKEEII
+512 EYERFIKEEIA

-535 TQASDVEEEMNGFV
+535 TQLSDVEEEMNGFV

-557 VDIDVIKKAN
+557 VDVPKIKELN
-567 DSID
+567 DLI

>member
-1 MNSVGVLIKK
+1 MSNK
-11 TMKPL
+11 MPL

-31 LNGTWEYAIR
+31 LNGLWEYAI
-41 KEETI
+41 KQTEEI
-46 PESFDGEILV
+46 PNVYDGQILV

-64 SGVNKEVMP
+64 SGVGKLVMP
-73 DDYLFYR
+73 EDYLFYR
-80 LNYKIPKEFIKDKV
+80 LKYEIPKEFIKDKV

-111 QFAIK
+111 EFAVK

-130 FLKDNKVEII
+130 FLKDNNVEII
-140 LRVVDTT
+140 LRVQDTT
-147 NASYH
+147 NSSYH

-164 WYKPQSGIYM
+164 WYKQQSGIYM

-180 VSNGYIESLKI
+180 LKEGYIEKLKI
-191 TPDIDKKL
+191 TPDVDNNI
-199 VKISFKSANKSAKLH
+199 VNIRFTSSIKSAKLL
-214 LNGKI
+214 LNNQEI
-219 YDVEADKENVIEI
+219 TVEADKDNIIKI
-232 DDMKLWSPENP
+232 DNPILWSPENP
-243 YLYNFKITNDVDEV
+243 YLYEFVISNEADKVN
-257 ESYFAMRKVSLVKND
+257 SYFAMRKVSLIKNE
-272 KNQLV
+272 KGKLV
-277 IALNNKPYF
+277 IALNNKEYF

-308 YINDIK
+308 YINDIMLVK
-314 LIKSLGFNVSRK
+314 NLGFNVSRK

-372 SDHRYNKFFR
+372 NDHKYKKFFR
-382 ENEEGRKEAYQEF
+382 ENEEGRKETYQEF

-403 NSPSIVLWTIFNEA
+403 NSPCIVLWTIFNEG
-417 WGQFDAKEIYE
+417 WGQFDAKEMYE
-428 KLKQVDP
+428 KLKVIDP

-467 KRKIKNRAFVCSECG
+467 KRKIKSRAFVCSECG

-512 EYERFIKEEII
+512 EYIRFINEEII
-523 PAKKNGMSAFIY
+523 PAKNNGMSAFIY
-535 TQASDVEEEMNGFV
+535 TQLSDVEEEMNGFIT
-549 SYDRKEIK
+549 YDRKEIK
-557 VDIDVIKKAN
+557 VDPEVIKQIN
-567 DSID
+567 DAI

>member
-1 MNSVGVLIKK
+1 
-11 TMKPL
+11 MKQNQKIPL

-31 LNGTWEYAIR
+31 LNGYWEYAIR
-41 KEETI
+41 KEEVI
-46 PESFDGEILV
+46 PESFDGQILV

-64 SGVNKEVMP
+64 SGVNKVVMP
-73 DDYLFYR
+73 DDHLFYR
-80 LNYKIPKEFIKDKV
+80 LKTTIAKDFIKDKV

-116 HIGGFLPFS
+116 HIGGFLPFN

-130 FLKDNKVEII
+130 FLKDENVEII

-180 VSNGYIESLKI
+180 VKNGYIENLKI
-191 TPDIDKKL
+191 TSNIDENT
-199 VKISFKSANKSAKLH
+199 VTVRFKSEIKKAKIK
-214 LNGKI
+214 LNDKV
-219 YDVEADKENVIEI
+219 YDVEADKDNVINI
-232 DDMKLWSPENP
+232 KDPKLWSPESP
-243 YLYNFKITNDVDEV
+243 FLYEFVISNEVDEV
-257 ESYFAMRKVSLVKND
+257 SSYFAMRKISLTKN
-272 KNQLV
+272 KEGRLV
-277 IALNNKPYF
+277 VALNNQEYF

-308 YINDIK
+308 YINDIN

-353 CTKYDFW
+353 CTKYNFW

-372 SDHRYNKFFR
+372 SDKRYKKFFR

-403 NSPSIVLWTIFNEA
+403 NSPCIVLWTIFNEA

-428 KLKQVDP
+428 KLKVIDS

-440 HASGWHDQGSSD
+440 HASGWHDQGSGD
-452 VKSMHIYKWKVKVPS
+452 FKSMHIYKWKVKVPS
-467 KRKIKNRAFVCSECG
+467 KRKIGNRAFICSECG

-496 EGFIYLLFNN
+496 DGFIYLLFNN

-512 EYERFIKEEII
+512 EYERFIKEEIV
-523 PAKKNGMSAFIY
+523 PAKKDGMSAFIY
-535 TQASDVEEEMNGFV
+535 TQISDVEEEMNGFV

-557 VDIDVIKKAN
+557 VDIDKIKEIN
-567 DSID
+567 DAI

>member
-1 MNSVGVLIKK
+1 M
-11 TMKPL
+11 P
-16 SEYPRPQFKRDSYIC
+16 F
-31 LNGTWEYAIR
+31 
-41 KEETI
+41 
-46 PESFDGEILV
+46 
-56 PYSPEVEK
+56 SPEVEK
-64 SGVNKEVMP
+64 SGVNKTLLP
-73 DDYLFYR
+73 DQYLFYR
-80 LNYKIPKEFIKDKV
+80 LKYTIPKDFIKDKV

-99 AVDQIAEVFING
+99 AVDQIAELFINDK
-111 QFAIK
+111 FVLK

-125 VDIKP
+125 IDIKP
-130 FLKDNKVEII
+130 YLKDENVEII
-140 LRVVDTT
+140 LRVQDTT

-152 SSGKQSLNPGGI
+152 SSGKQALNPGGI

-180 VSNGYIESLKI
+180 VKEGYIEKLKI
-191 TPDIDKKL
+191 TPDIDNNSVTIRYISSLKEGKL
-199 VKISFKSANKSAKLH
+199 I
-214 LNGKI
+214 LNDKA
-219 YDVEADKENVIEI
+219 YDVLANIDNVIKI
-232 DDMKLWSPENP
+232 DDPILWSPENP
-243 YLYNFKITNDVDEV
+243 HLYEFKIINDVDEIS
-257 ESYFAMRKVSLVKND
+257 SYFAMRKISLIKNK
-272 KNQLV
+272 KNKLV
-277 IALNNKPYF
+277 IALNNQEYF

-314 LIKSLGFNVSRK
+314 LIKDLGFNVSRK

-372 SDHRYNKFFR
+372 NDHRYKKFFR

-403 NSPSIVLWTIFNEA
+403 NSPCIVLWTIFNEG
-417 WGQFDAKEIYE
+417 WGQFDAKDIYE
-428 KLKQVDP
+428 KLKLVDP

-452 VKSMHIYKWKVKVPS
+452 VKSMHIYKWKVKVPNRFKL
-467 KRKIKNRAFVCSECG
+467 KRRAYVCSECG
-482 AYILDKRLKEAKKK
+482 AYILDKRLKDAKKK

-512 EYERFIKEEII
+512 EYERFIQKEIK
-523 PAKKNGMSAFIY
+523 PAKEKGMSAFFFFFF
-535 TQASDVEEEMNGFV
+535 SDVEEEMNGFI

-557 VDIDVIKKAN
+557 VDKKVIKDIN
-567 DSID
+567 DSI

>member
-1 MNSVGVLIKK
+1 MNNKI
-11 TMKPL
+11 PL

-31 LNGTWEYAIR
+31 LNGLLEYAIR
-41 KEETI
+41 GIESI
-46 PESFDGEILV
+46 PDVYDGQILV

-64 SGVNKEVMP
+64 SGVNKIVNP
-73 DDYLFYR
+73 NDYLFYR
-80 LNYKIPKEFIKDKV
+80 LKYEIPKDFIKDKV

-111 QFAIK
+111 KFAIK
-116 HIGGFLPFS
+116 HVGGFLPFS
-125 VDIKP
+125 LDIKP
-130 FLKDNKVEII
+130 FLKDNNVEII

-147 NASYH
+147 NSSYH
-152 SSGKQSLNPGGI
+152 SSGKQSLKPEGI
-164 WYKPQSGIYM
+164 WYKQQSGIYM

-180 VSNGYIESLKI
+180 VKVGYIEKLKI
-191 TPDIDKKL
+191 TPDIDNNFVNIQFASSIKT
-199 VKISFKSANKSAKLH
+199 AKLI
-214 LNGKI
+214 LNNQEI
-219 YDVEADKENVIEI
+219 TVEADKDNII
-232 DDMKLWSPENP
+232 KLDNPILWSPENP
-243 YLYNFKITNDVDEV
+243 YLYEFVISNEVDKV
-257 ESYFAMRKVSLVKND
+257 ESYFAMRKVSLIKNE
-272 KNQLV
+272 KGKLV
-277 IALNNKPYF
+277 IALNNKEYF

-296 QDGLLTPNSDED
+296 QDGLLTPNSDKD
-308 YINDIK
+308 YINDIMLVK
-314 LIKSLGFNVSRK
+314 NLGFNVSRK

-372 SDHRYNKFFR
+372 NDHRYKKFFR

-403 NSPSIVLWTIFNEA
+403 NSPCIVLWTIFNEA

-428 KLKQVDP
+428 KLKIIDP

-467 KRKIKNRAFVCSECG
+467 KGKIKNRAFVCSECG
-482 AYILDKRLKEAKKK
+482 AYILDKRLKETKKK

-512 EYERFIKEEII
+512 EYARFIKEEIV

-535 TQASDVEEEMNGFV
+535 TQLSDVEEEMNGFV
-549 SYDRKEIK
+549 TYDRKEIK
-557 VDIDVIKKAN
+557 VDIPKIKELN
-567 DSID
+567 DLI